1 MVTDGTHSALAQDF
15 LDQTLMDGAS
25 LFTLPQLP
33 LFAAPLS
40 LNQIGQPYYYTGK
53 LFRVSYMP

>member
-1 MVTDGTHSALAQDF
+1 MVTDGTHSTLAQDP
-15 LDQTLMDGAS
+15 LDQTLTDGAF

-33 LFAAPLS
+33 LFTTPLL

-53 LFRVSYMP
+53 LFRVPYMP